1 MLQPTDLHYPVT
13 ESISTAA
20 VLCLKFDMFCAQHLY
35 TSTFCI
41 HFTLRMCAGFYMLEQ
56 LITEHIN
63 MAAIAHEELVLC

>member
-20 VLCLKFDMFCAQHLY
+20 VLHLKFDMFCAHLY
-35 TSTFCI
+35 ASTFCI
-41 HFTLRMCAGFYMLEQ
+41 PFTLRMCAGFYMLEQ

-63 MAAIAHEELVLC
+63 MAAIAHEELVLY